1 MIYYVEDD
9 VNIRELVVYTL
20 GKSGLSSL
28 GFANGAEFCQ
38 ALENHAPELVL
49 LDIMLPGEDGIA
61 LLRKLRQ
68 DVRTASIPVMM
79 ITAKGSEYDTVV
91 GLDSGAD
98 DYLAKPFGMMEL
110 VSRVRALLRRAG
122 QGAQRRTLSC
132 GGVTL
137 DHDRHEV
144 RVSDQ
149 PVSLTLKEYDLLHFL
164 VRNPGMVFTREKLL
178 SDVWGY
184 DYEGG
189 TRTVDVHVQ
198 TLRQKLG
205 ESAKIIQTVRGVG
218 YRAGEGRT

>member
-38 ALENHAPELVL
+38 ALESHAPELVL

-61 LLRKLRQ
+61 LLRRLRQ

-132 GGVTL
+132 GAVTL